1 MHLFEVLH
9 HHFKLKLTMQVGK
22 PSNLDYTLAGNVN
35 ICWLAH
41 ALKHSFIYIGR
52 YVVKL
57 ITFSSQNLYSTS

>member
-1 MHLFEVLH
+1 MHTNFGAYTHKLFMHLFEVLH

-41 ALKHSFIYIGR
+41 ALKHSFI
-52 YVVKL
+52 
-57 ITFSSQNLYSTS
+57 